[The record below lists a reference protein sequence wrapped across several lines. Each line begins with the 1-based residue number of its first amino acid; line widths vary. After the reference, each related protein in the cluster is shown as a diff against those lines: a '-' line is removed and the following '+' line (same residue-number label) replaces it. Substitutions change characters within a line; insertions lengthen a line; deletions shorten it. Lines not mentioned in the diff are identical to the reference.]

1 MKGGKRRPSVDPP
14 PPPPPP
20 PPAGDGGENHSGG
33 DPPSSHPS
41 NPPLINGPPGE
52 DLSQHLPQPQRR
64 KKRTPTV
71 EKEKI
76 AEEGTPATEE
86 EVEGDENDERDEEGE
101 EGNGHSEEQQ
111 MDEGEEEEGDDDRPK
126 LADGYYEIEAVR
138 RKRVR
143 KGQAQYLIKWR
154 GWPETANTWE
164 PLENLLQ
171 CSDVIDAFEES
182 MRSGKRST
190 RKRKRN
196 SATTPSQTKK
206 KKQQQQHSPAADS
219 YSVPAVK
226 IQIESNSLPTPV
238 DDRTISNGEP
248 HVTAVNDT
256 ETANT
261 ENEKGVELGANR
273 AEETEVANELSL
285 KISELKEAKVTN
297 GDFVDKISLLPK
309 ESQFLDQDGLANGS
323 QKSDCSEAIQ
333 SSRTGAKKRKSGS
346 VKRFKLDIASDRT
359 NGSQNVVALK
369 GSSGLVADQGVQN
382 ADTGINDLQL
392 KNKTENSK
400 TICDITEIIRPV
412 SFTSAMVNNVKDVS
426 VTFTA
431 KRADG
436 KEVAVDNKFLKANHP
451 LLLINYYEQH
461 LKYTPQ

>member
-1 MKGGKRRPSVDPP
+1 MKTMKEMKRGKKGMGIRRSSRWMRVRKKKGMMTGLNWRMAITRLRPFAGKESERYDFYRVFFFCYFWALIFFPLILSMLSVRFFFFLMYVWCFILMPF
-14 PPPPPP
+14 
-20 PPAGDGGENHSGG
+20 HFFLKFFSSSWYFMCLTLF
-33 DPPSSHPS
+33 PSS
-41 NPPLINGPPGE
+41 GFVAW
-52 DLSQHLPQPQRR
+52 DLFGLLEM
-64 KKRTPTV
+64 K
-71 EKEKI
+71 
-76 AEEGTPATEE
+76 
-86 EVEGDENDERDEEGE
+86 
-101 EGNGHSEEQQ
+101 
-111 MDEGEEEEGDDDRPK
+111 
-126 LADGYYEIEAVR
+126 
-138 RKRVR
+138 